1 MKYLKMLGLA
11 AVAAAALMAFVGAGT
26 ASANGI
32 LCSTLTNPCTS
43 PWPVGTVL
51 DFSLK
56 PGTSANLTTTEGT
69 TIDTCTGSTVQG
81 ELTQNSAKVATGKN
95 TAITWTNCTS
105 PTTTTKLGKL
115 KITNVPG
122 TYNGTVIADELIE
135 VTIEP
140 AFFGHCLYGV
150 EPGTVLGTVNEG
162 IGTGVV
168 FTANAVAK
176 LLGTPSGSERTCFA
190 PETARW
196 KAEYVLTS
204 PSKTTFAV
212 SP

>member
-11 AVAAAALMAFVGAGT
+11 AVAAMALMAFVGAGT
-26 ASANGI
+26 ASAGGI
-32 LCSTLTNPCTS
+32 LCSTQTTPCDS

-56 PGTSANLTTTEGT
+56 SGTSANLTTTEGT
-69 TIDTCTGSTVQG
+69 TIDTCTEATVQG
-81 ELTQNSAKVATGKN
+81 KLTKNSETVATGNN
-95 TAITWTNCTS
+95 TAITWTKCTS

-115 KITNVPG
+115 RITNAG
-122 TYNGTVIADELIE
+122 GYNGTVIADELIE
-135 VTIEP
+135 VTIETT
-140 AFFGHCLYGV
+140 FFGHCLYGV
-150 EPGTVLGTVNEG
+150 EPGTVLGTVTEG

-176 LLGTPSGSERTCFA
+176 RLGTSGEKPCLA

-204 PSKTTFAV
+204 PSNTTFAV